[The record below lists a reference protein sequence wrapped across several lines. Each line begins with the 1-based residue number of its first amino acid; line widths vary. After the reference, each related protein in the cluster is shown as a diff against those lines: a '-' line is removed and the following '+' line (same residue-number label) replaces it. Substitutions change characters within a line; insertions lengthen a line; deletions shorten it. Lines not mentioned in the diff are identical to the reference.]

1 MASRFSR
8 AVMWFVCQKH
18 LFLTTEKSLSQLIF
32 EVNTLMVK
40 VKKTPAL
47 GNTKNQGRENM
58 TQH

>member
-1 MASRFSR
+1 
-8 AVMWFVCQKH
+8 V
-18 LFLTTEKSLSQLIF
+18 FLTTEKSLSQLIF

-58 TQH
+58 NNQQTN